1 MTSRRSNDITRLRE
15 MGHGRE
21 STDLLARTGVFV
33 MNNCDKIVED
43 WDSENNKLP
52 GYVRSPAF
60 PSHLF
65 N

>member
-1 MTSRRSNDITRLRE
+1 
-15 MGHGRE
+15 
-21 STDLLARTGVFV
+21 
-33 MNNCDKIVED
+33 MNNCGKIVED